1 MAITVNAVNDAP
13 VNTVPA
19 AQSVNEDG
27 TLTFS
32 SGNSNLVSISDLD
45 AGSSNMQ
52 VTLTV
57 TNGTLTLSGTTG
69 LSFTTGDG
77 TADTT
82 MTFTGTVS
90 AINTALAGM
99 GYSPTANYNGAASLT
114 ILTSDLGNTGSGGTL
129 TDTDVV
135 SITVNAVNDAPINSV
150 PTAQTTNED
159 TNLTFSSGNGNL
171 ISVSDVDAGSSNMQV
186 TISVSNG
193 TLTLSGLTGLSFTS
207 GDGTA
212 DATMTFT
219 GTASAINT
227 ALAGLVYSPTANY
240 NGSDMLTIL
249 TSDLG
254 NTGSGGAKTDTD
266 TVAITVTSV
275 NDAPVNTVPAAQS
288 VNEDSTLTFSSGNSN
303 LISIADVDAG
313 GGSMQVTISVSHGAL
328 TLSGITGLSFT
339 SGDGTAD
346 ASMTFTGTA
355 SAINTALASLV
366 YSPAANYNGSDTLTI
381 LTSDQGNAGSGGAKT
396 DTDTVAITVNAVN
409 DAPVNTVPAAQS
421 VNEDGTLT
429 FSGNMQVTIS
439 VSHGALTLSGITGLS
454 FTSGDG
460 TADATM
466 TFTGTAS
473 AINTALAGLV
483 YSPTANYNG
492 SDTLTILTSDQGNTG
507 SGGTLT
513 DTDTVAITVN
523 AVNDAPVA
531 TITPI
536 SYSATEQVSLTLHG
550 TGLSISD
557 IDAGSSNVQAT
568 LSVTSGTLTVSA
580 GATGVLVSGSTTST
594 ITLTGTLTQINNLL
608 AGNGG
613 ATLSYIINSD
623 APPAS
628 DTLTLLASDLGNTG
642 SGGTLT
648 GSDTAVINLTAVNDA
663 PTVAITA
670 PSYTVVEAQSV
681 MLHNTGLSVT
691 DPDGNSTSVQVTLSA
706 DIGVIT
712 IAAGT
717 TGVTVGNSGT
727 GSVTLTGTVSQ
738 INNLLLGNGGATI
751 GYINNSGTPTASA
764 TLTLAID
771 DLGNT
776 GGGNI
781 TASANVLINVVPAAA
796 MGSVGIPGVAPAD
809 IGAYYGFDASANL
822 GRDDSVGGHNMTL
835 IGTPTF
841 EAGHDGRS
849 SAIGFTN
856 DETGAA
862 PQTGGNIAGLSTG
875 GAMTISLW
883 LRFDAFNN
891 ASGGDDRIIDFGQA
905 GATGI
910 GNIVLA
916 RDATTQRISFVLQHD
931 NVTEDICTTGITDV
945 VQTGQWAHIAATVD
959 ASGNMNIYFNG
970 HLSGSFS
977 GTALASGVRTN
988 NYVAQSNTAGTYGM
1002 NGAVDD
1008 LLVANRAMTAS
1019 EIAALHDQSNGLNVY
1034 EKSANGTT
1042 VGTVVD
1048 GSSIDGRTVTYSL
1061 TNSAAGRFAINSST
1075 GEITVAD
1082 SANLLYADASHYTLT
1097 VRALDS
1103 GGFALDTNY
1112 TVNLLNIND
1121 APVGTAHTVGAL
1133 EDTPYV
1139 FGTSDFGFTDPSDPS
1154 ANTLLAVKITSVPA
1168 SGSLTLN
1175 GVAVSANDVIQAS
1188 DIAAGKLQF
1197 TSAANAHGAAYASF
1211 DFKVQDDGGTANGGI
1226 DMDATARTMT
1236 IDVASVNDAPQG
1248 SDKTVTTLEDTPYV
1262 FAGSDFGFS
1271 DVDGNAFLAVKITS
1285 VPGAGS
1291 LTLNGVAV
1299 SANDVILASD
1309 IAAGRLQLSPV
1320 ANASGAGYSSFGFR
1334 VQDDGGTAN
1343 GGVNLDTSTRTMT
1356 LDVTPVN
1363 DAPAGADKTI
1373 TTNEDTSY
1381 VFSASDFGFTDPDDS
1396 PANTLQAVKLTTLP
1410 ASGTLTLNGS
1420 AVSVGQFVS
1429 LADIN
1434 AGLLVFSPAANDHG
1448 MAYAALGF
1456 QVQDNGGTANGGINL
1471 DATTRTL
1478 TIDVTSVNDAPT
1490 TQDEAVSGNE
1500 DNTITGQV
1508 SGADVDGD
1516 SLSFSKGSDPTH
1528 GSVSVA
1534 ANGSFS
1540 YTPSANYNGTDSF
1553 TVTVSDGQ
1561 GGTATSTVTVTI
1573 NAVNDAPTANNPSV
1587 SGNEDTIISGQV
1599 TASDADNDPLGFSK
1613 ASDPT
1618 HGSVTVNSDG
1628 SFSYTPTANYN
1639 GTDSFTVTVAD
1650 GQGGTTTSTINIT
1663 VTPVN
1668 DAPTTNDVS
1677 VSGNEDSAISG
1688 QVTGADVDG
1697 NPLSYTKASDPTHG
1711 SVSVAANG
1719 NFVYTPNANYN
1730 GTDSFTVTVSDGQGG
1745 TATATVSV
1753 TIAAVNDAPTAGNP
1767 GVIGAE
1773 DTPITGQ
1780 VTGNDVDG
1788 DTLSYTKTSN
1798 PTHGSVTVNS
1808 DGSFSYTPTAN
1819 FNGSDSFT
1827 VTVADGHG
1835 GTVLS
1840 TVSITVTPVNDAP
1853 VSNSPS
1859 VSGAEDTVITGT
1871 ISASDVEGDTLSYQV
1886 SADPAHGQVT
1896 VASDGSFSYTPTAN
1910 YNGSDSFTVLVS
1922 DGQGGTTVSTV
1933 SVNITAVND
1942 APTTQNVSASGAE
1955 DAAITG
1961 QVSGNDVDGDTL
1973 SYAKGSNP
1981 THGSVTVQADGSFSY
1996 TPTAN
2001 FNGSDSFT
2009 VTVSDGQGG
2018 TATSTISITVTPVND
2033 APTTNNVA
2041 ASGAEDT
2048 PITGQVSGSDVDGD
2062 TLSYTKGSDPTHGS
2076 VTVQADGSF
2085 SYTPT
2090 ANYNGTDSFTV
2101 TVSDGQGGSTTST
2114 VSITVTPVNDAPI
2127 TYNIS
2132 VSGAEDAAITGQVT
2146 GSDADGDTL
2155 SYTKGSDP
2163 THGSV
2168 SVNSDGSFSYTPTA
2182 NFNGSDSFTVTVS
2195 DGQGGTATSTIS
2207 ITVTP
2212 VNDAPVTSNV
2222 SATGAEDT
2230 PITGQ
2235 VNGSDVEGD
2244 TLSYAKA
2251 SDPSHGSVTV
2261 QADGSFSYTPTANY
2275 NGTDSFTVTVS
2286 DGQGGTATS
2295 TVSITVTALNDA
2307 PVTNDVSLTGAEDT
2321 PITGLVTGS
2330 DVDGNT
2336 LSYTKGSDPTHGSVS
2351 VNSDGSFSYTPTANF
2366 NGSDSFTVTVS
2377 DGQGGTATSTIS
2389 ITVTP
2394 VNDAPVTSNVSATG
2408 AEDTAITGQVSGSDV
2423 EGDTLSYAKASDPT
2437 HGNVTVQA
2445 DGSFSYTPT
2454 ANYNGTDSFT
2464 VTVSDGQGGTATS
2477 TVSITVTA
2485 VNDAPVMSADTLS
2498 ATAEP
2503 SVTWASSALLSGAS
2517 DPDGGTLG
2525 LRIVQGPQHGTLTM
2539 AGNGQLTY
2547 TAATSYTG
2555 TDSFSYEAF
2564 DGQLASSNTRV
2575 MNIQASGLMP
2585 VAPALPASTP
2595 SGTDNTSSN
2604 TADNTTQGTTDSTPA
2619 EPSATEAKPSGSEA
2633 PAASVKTPPQANT
2646 DETEGKPATAL
2657 HERVQAGAWLDGR
2670 LAEANA
2676 MGRQILFNGMS
2687 RDYFTTSAWS
2697 ANSSNSTVIQLL
2709 DLIKPTLERV
2719 QDINLMLTPLSSV
2732 THALPAQAAVEATGA
2747 THDEGLGQR
2756 IQLTKMASYSTG
2768 LGLSIGTIWWT
2779 ARISGLVTSALISTP
2794 AWRSLDPLPVVTSP
2808 SDDPDH
2814 DEDGDSRLGDREVE
2828 HLFDGDKPIEQDMP
2842 VIQ

>member
-1 MAITVNAVNDAP
+1 
-13 VNTVPA
+13 
-19 AQSVNEDG
+19 
-27 TLTFS
+27 
-32 SGNSNLVSISDLD
+32 
-45 AGSSNMQ
+45 
-52 VTLTV
+52 
-57 TNGTLTLSGTTG
+57 
-69 LSFTTGDG
+69 
-77 TADTT
+77 
-82 MTFTGTVS
+82 
-90 AINTALAGM
+90 
-99 GYSPTANYNGAASLT
+99 ANYNGAASLT

-135 SITVNAVNDAPINSV
+135 
-150 PTAQTTNED
+150 
-159 TNLTFSSGNGNL
+159 
-171 ISVSDVDAGSSNMQV
+171 
-186 TISVSNG
+186 
-193 TLTLSGLTGLSFTS
+193 
-207 GDGTA
+207 
-212 DATMTFT
+212 
-219 GTASAINT
+219 
-227 ALAGLVYSPTANY
+227 
-240 NGSDMLTIL
+240 
-249 TSDLG
+249 
-254 NTGSGGAKTDTD
+254 
-266 TVAITVTSV
+266 
-275 NDAPVNTVPAAQS
+275 
-288 VNEDSTLTFSSGNSN
+288 
-303 LISIADVDAG
+303 
-313 GGSMQVTISVSHGAL
+313 
-328 TLSGITGLSFT
+328 
-339 SGDGTAD
+339 
-346 ASMTFTGTA
+346 
-355 SAINTALASLV
+355 
-366 YSPAANYNGSDTLTI
+366 
-381 LTSDQGNAGSGGAKT
+381 
-396 DTDTVAITVNAVN
+396 
-409 DAPVNTVPAAQS
+409 
-421 VNEDGTLT
+421 
-429 FSGNMQVTIS
+429 
-439 VSHGALTLSGITGLS
+439 
-454 FTSGDG
+454 
-460 TADATM
+460 
-466 TFTGTAS
+466 
-473 AINTALAGLV
+473 
-483 YSPTANYNG
+483 
-492 SDTLTILTSDQGNTG
+492 
-507 SGGTLT
+507 
-513 DTDTVAITVN
+513 AITVN

-531 TITPI
+531 TVTPI

-580 GATGVLVSGSTTST
+580 GTTGVSVSGSTTST

-648 GSDTAVINLTAVNDA
+648 SSDTAVINITAVNDA

-681 MLHNTGLSVT
+681 LLHNTGLSVA

-706 DIGVIT
+706 DIGTIT

-776 GGGNI
+776 GGGNL
-781 TASANVLINVVPAAA
+781 TASANVAINVVPAAA
-796 MGSVGIPGVAPAD
+796 MGSVGIPGVAPTD
-809 IGAYYGFDASANL
+809 IGAYYGFDTIANL

-835 IGTPTF
+835 IGTPTA
-841 EAGHDGRS
+841 ETGHDGRT
-849 SAIGFTN
+849 SAFGVTN
-856 DETGAA
+856 DETGAP

-883 LRFDAFNN
+883 VRFDAFNN

-931 NVTEDICTTGITDV
+931 NVTEDICTTGVTDV

-959 ASGNMNIYFNG
+959 ASGNMKIYFNG
-970 HLSGSFS
+970 QLSGSFS

-988 NYVAQSNTAGTYGM
+988 NYVAQSNSAGTYGM
-1002 NGAVDD
+1002 NGAIDD
-1008 LLVANRAMTAS
+1008 LLVANRAMAAG
-1019 EIAALHDQSNGLNVY
+1019 EIATLYDQANGFSVY
-1034 EKSANGTT
+1034 EKASNGTS

-1048 GSSIDGRTVTYSL
+1048 GSTIDGRTVTYSL
-1061 TNSAAGRFAINSST
+1061 ANSAAGRFAINSST

-1082 SANLLYADASHYTLT
+1082 SANLLYTGASQYSLT
-1097 VRALDS
+1097 VRATDS

-1154 ANTLLAVKITSVPA
+1154 ANTLLAVKITAVPA

-1197 TSAANAHGAAYASF
+1197 TSAANDHGAAYASF

-1226 DMDATARTMT
+1226 DMDTTARTMT

-1343 GGVNLDTSTRTMT
+1343 GGVNLDATTRTMT

-1363 DAPAGADKTI
+1363 DAPAGADKTV

-1434 AGLLVFSPAANDHG
+1434 AGLLVFSPTANDHG
-1448 MAYAALGF
+1448 TAYAALGF

-1478 TIDVTSVNDAPT
+1478 TMNVTSVNDAPT

-1534 ANGSFS
+1534 TNGSFS

-1573 NAVNDAPTANNPSV
+1573 NPVNDAPTANNPSV
-1587 SGNEDTIISGQV
+1587 SGNEDTIIIGQV

-1639 GTDSFTVTVAD
+1639 GTDSFTVTVSD

-1753 TIAAVNDAPTAGNP
+1753 TIAAVNDAPTADNP

-1840 TVSITVTPVNDAP
+1840 TVSVTVTPVNDAP

-1859 VSGAEDTVITGT
+1859 VSGAEDAVITGT
-1871 ISASDVEGDTLSYQV
+1871 ITASDVEGDTLSYQV

-1955 DAAITG
+1955 DTAITG
-1961 QVSGNDVDGDTL
+1961 QVSGN
-1973 SYAKGSNP
+1973 
-1981 THGSVTVQADGSFSY
+1981 
-1996 TPTAN
+1996 
-2001 FNGSDSFT
+2001 
-2009 VTVSDGQGG
+2009 
-2018 TATSTISITVTPVND
+2018 
-2033 APTTNNVA
+2033 
-2041 ASGAEDT
+2041 
-2048 PITGQVSGSDVDGD
+2048 DVDGD

-2090 ANYNGTDSFTV
+2090 ANFHGSDSFTVTVSDGQGGTATSTISITVTPVNDAPLTNNVAATGAEDTPITGQVSGSDVDGDTLSYTKGSDPTHGSITVQADGSFSYTPTTNFSGSDSFTV

-2146 GSDADGDTL
+2146 GSDADGDIL
-2155 SYTKGSDP
+2155 SYAKGSDP

-2182 NFNGSDSFTVTVS
+2182 NFNGNDSFTVTVS

-2207 ITVTP
+2207 INVTP

-2235 VNGSDVEGD
+2235 VSASDVEGD

-2336 LSYTKGSDPTHGSVS
+2336 LSYAKGSDPTHGSVS

-2366 NGSDSFTVTVS
+2366 HGSDSFTVTVS

-2389 ITVTP
+2389 INVTP
-2394 VNDAPVTSNVSATG
+2394 LNDAPVTSNVNATG
-2408 AEDTAITGQVSGSDV
+2408 AEDTPITDQVSGSDV
-2423 EGDTLSYAKASDPT
+2423 EGDTLSYAKASDPS
-2437 HGNVTVQA
+2437 HGSVTVQA

-2464 VTVSDGQGGTATS
+2464 VTVSDGQSGSATS

-2485 VNDAPVMSADTLS
+2485 VSDAPVMSTDTLS

-2525 LRIVQGPQHGTLTM
+2525 LRIVQGPQHGTLAM

-2547 TAATSYTG
+2547 TAASGYTG

-2585 VAPALPASTP
+2585 VAPALPAPPASTP
-2595 SGTDNTSSN
+2595 SDTDNTSGN
-2604 TADNTTQGTTDSTPA
+2604 TTDNTTDNTTQDTTDSTTPPA
-2619 EPSATEAKPSGSEA
+2619 EPSATEAKPSDSEA
-2633 PAASVKTPPQANT
+2633 PAASGKTPPQANT
-2646 DETEGKPATAL
+2646 DETEDKPATAL

-2676 MGRQILFNGMS
+2676 MGRQILLTGMS
-2687 RDYFTTSAWS
+2687 RDYFTMSTWA
-2697 ANSSNSTVIQLL
+2697 ANGGNSTVIQLL

-2732 THALPAQAAVEATGA
+2732 THALPAQAAAETTGA